1 MSLHRHFVGR
11 PSINRKIS
19 HPFYNR
25 KGKKNFYNNKEEEVD
40 GFDNFDNY
48 KISDDKKFDHIEEFC
63 ELFPVDDKSM
73 SRMETVEILSQYLWN
88 GKFSSPVK
96 ERLKNG
102 GATVIDIGCGPAT
115 WLMFMAEEFPK
126 STFVGID
133 IVIDLNDSKKE
144 LPGNL
149 ALIRHDILDG
159 LPFPDDTFDF
169 VHQKYMVQSLT
180 IDQWSFVIDE
190 LIRIT
195 KPDGMIRESIEQK
208 LINADKIIEITDQAR
223 NFPLG
228 GDGMA
233 GEMVRTTIV
242 GSLENA
248 GPYISTFIGVSLEEY
263 NDIIE
268 QCAVENLKY
277 KPYIKNFSEE
287 IRRTKKLG
295 LDNELDLSFLLMDE
309 NLVDSVLAYEYNI
322 HYYDDKAISI
332 DDE

>member
-19 HPFYNR
+19 HPFYNK
-25 KGKKNFYNNKEEEVD
+25 KGKKIFYNNKEEEDD
-40 GFDNFDNY
+40 GFDNFENY
-48 KISDDKKFDHIEEFC
+48 KISDDKKFDHIEEFY

-73 SRMETVEILSQYLWN
+73 SIMETAEILSQYLWN

-115 WLMFMAEEFPK
+115 WLTFMAEEFPK

-169 VHQKYMVQSLT
+169 VHQKHMTQSLT

-195 KPDGMIRESIEQK
+195 KPGVMPYGLGPVGKRYMVGYGIIRESIEQK
-208 LINADKIIEITDQAR
+208 LINADEIIEITDQAR

-277 KPYIKNFSEE
+277 KPYIKNF
-287 IRRTKKLG
+287 R
-295 LDNELDLSFLLMDE
+295 
-309 NLVDSVLAYEYNI
+309 
-322 HYYDDKAISI
+322 
-332 DDE
+332 